1 MLRRTCLA
9 ATTLL
14 LLLAP
19 GHPSAQTMSMKTLMQ
34 NKLTEAQRL
43 LGALVAVDYAAIS
56 RSANVLG
63 RITETEIVS
72 WQLAAQAEYARQA
85 TYFVL
90 SVRGLQ
96 DAAAKR
102 NIDAAIADYTTL
114 VSSCTRCHAHVQRVR
129 AASL

>member
-1 MLRRTCLA
+1 MPRRTCLA
-9 ATTLL
+9 AITLL
-14 LLLAP
+14 LLLAS
-19 GHPSAQTMSMKTLMQ
+19 GHPSAQTVSMKTLMQ

-43 LGALVAVDYAAIS
+43 LEALVAVDYAAIG
-56 RSANVLG
+56 RSADVLG

-96 DAAAKR
+96 DAAARR